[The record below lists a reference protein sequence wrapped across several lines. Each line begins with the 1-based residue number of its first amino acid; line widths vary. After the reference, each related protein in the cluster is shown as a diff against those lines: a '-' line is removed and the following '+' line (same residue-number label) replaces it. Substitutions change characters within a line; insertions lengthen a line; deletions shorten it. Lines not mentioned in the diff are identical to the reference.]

1 MEDLYE
7 EKVTQLRPHKWT
19 SWGIEIYTR
28 EREGKTEYAY
38 IIETHKW
45 AWIGIEGDYTL
56 VPVDQHPLLA
66 PLFADP
72 DDTTEICFVIDG
84 ASFDEKGDGGNIDIE
99 FLEQQHLITEYATLA
114 EQDENEAFNERE
126 RLYEMGFG
134 KEKTGEHFR
143 HVIRFNHRKLG
154 E

>member
-7 EKVTQLRPHKWT
+7 EKTTKIRPYKWS

-38 IIETHKW
+38 IIEEQKW
-45 AWIGIEGDYTL
+45 VEIEIKGDYTL
-56 VPVDQHPLLA
+56 MPVEQHPTIA

-72 DDTTEICFVIDG
+72 DDTTDMYFVIDG
-84 ASFDEKGDGGNIDIE
+84 MSSDYWADDAYINIK
-99 FLEQQHLITEYATLA
+99 FLEQHLKTEYDTLA
-114 EQDENEAFNERE
+114 EQDGGDDHFIERE
-126 RLYEMGFG
+126 RLYEMGF
-134 KEKTGEHFR
+134 KDDEDSFR
-143 HVIRFNHRKLG
+143 HVIQFKQCKLG

>member
-7 EKVTQLRPHKWT
+7 EKTTKIRPYKWS

-38 IIETHKW
+38 IIEEQKW
-45 AWIGIEGDYTL
+45 VEIEIKGDYTL
-56 VPVDQHPLLA
+56 MPVEQHPTIA

-72 DDTTEICFVIDG
+72 DDTTDMYFVIDG
-84 ASFDEKGDGGNIDIE
+84 MSSNYWADDAYINIE
-99 FLEQQHLITEYATLA
+99 FLEQHLKTEYATLA
-114 EQDENEAFNERE
+114 EQDGGDDHFNERE
-126 RLYEMGFG
+126 RLYEMGF
-134 KEKTGEHFR
+134 KDDEDSFR
-143 HVIRFNHRKLG
+143 HVLQFNQRKLG